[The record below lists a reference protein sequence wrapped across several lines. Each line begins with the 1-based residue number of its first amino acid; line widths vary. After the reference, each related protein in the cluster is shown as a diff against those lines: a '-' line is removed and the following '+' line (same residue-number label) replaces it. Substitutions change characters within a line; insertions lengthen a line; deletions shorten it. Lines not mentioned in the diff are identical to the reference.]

1 MTADSVDPVNYG
13 SYLALPELLQ
23 LQRPRSD
30 NPDELLFIVV
40 HQSSELWFKTIL
52 HELELL
58 IDSLSTRQAEF
69 ALFRV
74 ERINALM
81 RIVSAQLA
89 ALETLPPQHFAQFRG
104 YLGTSSGSQSVQ
116 FRAIEAVSGLQCD
129 SLRRYPS
136 RYASTVKDYCPDP
149 SAASQATGLDVPAAN
164 AEAERLLA
172 AWPAAP
178 TAGQRR
184 RLAAVFLAAGE
195 SASALVQWLRLPSAE
210 RHAGDGLNAELVAL
224 LDRQKD
230 RRNEINLIAAPLA
243 ARLGLERLWSVDDH
257 SADSPDPV
265 DRDAYAAAITRAWD
279 NPATKARA
287 AEDKRLHTGLSQPDG
302 LLKLYRAYNAPH
314 VPLQAY
320 QSDFGAALMEPS
332 PQAFGRSYVGYWETR
347 NLRMVAN
354 IRDVL
359 GQRPGSRLL
368 AIVGA
373 SHRGYYEAYLNQM
386 HDVRLIDA
394 NTVLR

>member
-1 MTADSVDPVNYG
+1 MRYRTTFAAATV
-13 SYLALPELLQ
+13 AA
-23 LQRPRSD
+23 
-30 NPDELLFIVV
+30 
-40 HQSSELWFKTIL
+40 TIL
-52 HELELL
+52 GSIPPALAGQAYRPTFRPDRLKGPPAGKPNDVVVLGTPH
-58 IDSLSTRQAEF
+58 LSEF
-69 ALFRV
+69 KDGFRPEMLTPLV
-74 ERINALM
+74 ER
-81 RIVSAQLA
+81 LA
-89 ALETLPPQHFAQFRG
+89 AWRPTIITVER
-104 YLGTSSGSQSVQ
+104 
-116 FRAIEAVSGLQCD
+116 VSGLQCD

-149 SAASQATGLDVPAAN
+149 TVAGQATGLDVPAAN

-172 AWPAAP
+172 AWPATP
-178 TAGQRR
+178 TSGQRR

-195 SASALVQWLRLPSAE
+195 SASALVQWLRLPPAE
-210 RHAGDGLNAELVAL
+210 RRAEDGLNTDLVAL

-257 SADSPDPV
+257 SADNPDPV

-279 NPATKARA
+279 NPATKARI
-287 AEDKRLHTGLSQPDG
+287 AEDKRLQAGLSRPHG
-302 LLKLYRAYNAPH
+302 LLEMYRAFNSPQAPA
-314 VPLQAY
+314 LTY

-386 HDVRLIDA
+386 HDVRLIDV
-394 NTVLR
+394 NSVLR